1 MGFALP
7 ISGYLENLE
16 LIGDTAEGTR
26 LGRRSDAIFL
36 Q

>member
-16 LIGDTAEGTR
+16 LIGNAAKGTR
-26 LGRRSDAIFL
+26 LGRSSDAAFL